1 MADDDHPWG
10 PIRLPEPG
18 DHSTPC
24 FGVCDHRALSCP
36 TCTTRTPSSWEEFH
50 VMVQDIVT
58 IHDDDHA
65 VRDDQLA
72 LLAGRYAAVAFTPRR
87 WQQTR
92 GGAGSRPRG

>member
-1 MADDDHPWG
+1 
-10 PIRLPEPG
+10 
-18 DHSTPC
+18 
-24 FGVCDHRALSCP
+24 
-36 TCTTRTPSSWEEFH
+36 
-50 VMVQDIVT
+50 MVQDIVT

-87 WQQTR
+87 WEQTR

>member
-24 FGVCDHRALSCP
+24 FGVCDHRGLSCP
-36 TCTTRTPSSWEEFH
+36 TCTTRTPSSWEEFRE
-50 VMVQDIVT
+50 MVQDIVT

-87 WQQTR
+87 WEQTR